1 MGIKPSGG
9 ALSGDMRGA
18 WARGAVLLLVVAA
31 ACMAIESTEVEEDL
45 VGAVAQMGASAKIGA
60 NELDVAPAKKAHVA
74 DQPVAYSRVPHQK
87 FLYKANAIEGVS
99 QEKCKNKC
107 DEAKKKCKS
116 YSYNEATQSCLWSPE
131 GFGYDPGWTYYSK
144 EKTGEYEPIP
154 GLVYKS
160 QKERVVITSDK
171 KLCQT
176 KCDEDQQCIA
186 FAYSVRIKKCGLL
199 HDGAV
204 WDKAWAVYLKPVDPN
219 MNLSMDAVR
228 QERLPVLKKA
238 AQKIIQARHDVKQTE
253 IDQKH
258 AAKAA
263 EEKGK
268 ENAKK
273 IAERA
278 VKEPKAKIAL
288 RESNQKKANKLKE
301 IKQKE
306 EDKAATLAAAKAAR
320 DKAEAAAEATKR
332 AFKKRAEKKEE
343 ADAQLKA
350 AKATK
355 AANETLEKLK
365 MAAEEQKR
373 REQETATKLDAKV
386 KAAAKVAEKKDKA
399 ESQNK
404 QVKEKKDKADRIA
417 AENRMKMQKVAA
429 EQRDAK
435 LQKAMEAKRNK
446 EIASKAKKNAERDS
460 KKAKEH
466 AKKEAEK
473 ASKAVLERHGKT
485 EANAEKKEKD

>member
-186 FAYSVRIKKCGLL
+186 FAYSVTVKKCGLL

-228 QERLPVLKKA
+228 QERLPALKKA
-238 AQKIIQARHDVKQTE
+238 AQKIIQARHDVKQRE

-258 AAKAA
+258 AAKTA
-263 EEKGK
+263 EQKGK
-268 ENAKK
+268 ESAKK
-273 IAERA
+273 IGERA

-288 RESNQKKANKLKE
+288 RESNQKKATKKAENDMKVSKETETKQATKLKE

-306 EDKAATLAAAKAAR
+306 EDKTAALAAAKAAR
-320 DKAEAAAEATKR
+320 DKAEADAEATKQ
-332 AFKKRAEKKEE
+332 AYEKRTENKQK
-343 ADAQLKA
+343 ADEQLKA
-350 AKATK
+350 AKAT
-355 AANETLEKLK
+355 AASTEKLEKLK

-373 REQETATKLDAKV
+373 REQETAKKLDAKV
-386 KAAAKVAEKKDKA
+386 QAAAKMAEKKDKA

-404 QVKEKKDKADRIA
+404 QVKEKKDK
-417 AENRMKMQKVAA
+417 VAA
-429 EQRDAK
+429 EQRLAK
-435 LQKAMEAKRNK
+435 LQKA
-446 EIASKAKKNAERDS
+446 
-460 KKAKEH
+460 
-466 AKKEAEK
+466 
-473 ASKAVLERHGKT
+473 
-485 EANAEKKEKD
+485 

>member
-186 FAYSVRIKKCGLL
+186 FAYSVTVKKCGLL

-204 WDKAWAVYLKPVDPN
+204 WDKAWAVDVKQREIDQKHAAK
-219 MNLSMDAVR
+219 MAEQKGKESA
-228 QERLPVLKKA
+228 KKA
-238 AQKIIQARHDVKQTE
+238 AQKIIQARHD
-253 IDQKH
+253 
-258 AAKAA
+258 
-263 EEKGK
+263 
-268 ENAKK
+268 
-273 IAERA
+273 
-278 VKEPKAKIAL
+278 
-288 RESNQKKANKLKE
+288 
-301 IKQKE
+301 
-306 EDKAATLAAAKAAR
+306 
-320 DKAEAAAEATKR
+320 
-332 AFKKRAEKKEE
+332 
-343 ADAQLKA
+343 
-350 AKATK
+350 
-355 AANETLEKLK
+355 
-365 MAAEEQKR
+365 
-373 REQETATKLDAKV
+373 
-386 KAAAKVAEKKDKA
+386 
-399 ESQNK
+399 
-404 QVKEKKDKADRIA
+404 
-417 AENRMKMQKVAA
+417 
-429 EQRDAK
+429 
-435 LQKAMEAKRNK
+435 
-446 EIASKAKKNAERDS
+446 
-460 KKAKEH
+460 
-466 AKKEAEK
+466 
-473 ASKAVLERHGKT
+473 
-485 EANAEKKEKD
+485 